1 MKQRKM
7 MAGVAAAVLV
17 LSTGAAAYAAEPQD
31 SKAQLIEAVATTSAQ
46 AGQPLDEQNLPDGVE
61 FSEAIS
67 MDGMD
72 AIAVD
77 EKDLPDGVTAM
88 LEVNGIGGED
98 VIAFS
103 TTDLPEGVEFVYAI
117 SMDGMEATKIA
128 E

>member
-31 SKAQLIEAVATTSAQ
+31 SKAQLIEAVATTSAE

-61 FSEAIS
+61 FSKAIS
-67 MDGMD
+67 M
-72 AIAVD
+72 
-77 EKDLPDGVTAM
+77 E
-88 LEVNGIGGED
+88 
-98 VIAFS
+98 
-103 TTDLPEGVEFVYAI
+103 
-117 SMDGMEATKIA
+117 GMEATKIA